1 MNNNEIQESRKL
13 FGQALAE
20 ALAEKYDE
28 ELKEAPDVK
37 LPVDHDVTGTPLCPG
52 HPKICLGNGIFP
64 GFECCCDECDYFL
77 QCFPEW
83 DSGGS
88 AWKEI

>member
-1 MNNNEIQESRKL
+1 MTEKELQESRKL

-37 LPVDHDVTGTPLCPG
+37 LPVDHDVTINPTTTCSIPANITWFGVQNIDVKYWSVP
-52 HPKICLGNGIFP
+52 
-64 GFECCCDECDYFL
+64 
-77 QCFPEW
+77 
-83 DSGGS
+83 
-88 AWKEI
+88 